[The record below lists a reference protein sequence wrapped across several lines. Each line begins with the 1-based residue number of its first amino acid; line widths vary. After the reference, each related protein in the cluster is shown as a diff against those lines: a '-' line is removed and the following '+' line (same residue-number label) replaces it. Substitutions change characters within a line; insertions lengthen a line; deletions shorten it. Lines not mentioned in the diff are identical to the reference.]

1 MSNFAENQ
9 ALHVSQDVLL
19 RSYLESFYAPLCVP
33 VGECL
38 AYREHLAK
46 REHGWPITNRHAVPP
61 QHAPGVNKTWKTAA
75 QYFLDVRFTVLGES
89 KAAGD
94 AECKS
99 IDTFGLN
106 IVPCIRFG
114 KPVVDVL
121 CLLMRQSFDFFYDY
135 QHEDRVLKKQW
146 EKFYV
151 NVRCANYVPKGYF
164 FCLQRQNKV
173 RQDHFTTAQ
182 LYDWD
187 AANMPKRVAKVS
199 SLDLNINY
207 LGNMIKKM
215 ITVAKYESVND
226 PVKLRDMLLAVLE
239 PKLKQDSGKFDAES
253 MLAEFTKDYVFAR
266 GTHFLTNSFV
276 YFANQMKVQN
286 KPFGT

>member
-1 MSNFAENQ
+1 MCQLCSKR
-9 ALHVSQDVLL
+9 LL
-19 RSYLESFYAPLCVP
+19 
-33 VGECL
+33 
-38 AYREHLAK
+38 
-46 REHGWPITNRHAVPP
+46 
-61 QHAPGVNKTWKTAA
+61 
-75 QYFLDVRFTVLGES
+75 
-89 KAAGD
+89 
-94 AECKS
+94 
-99 IDTFGLN
+99 
-106 IVPCIRFG
+106 
-114 KPVVDVL
+114 
-121 CLLMRQSFDFFYDY
+121 
-135 QHEDRVLKKQW
+135 
-146 EKFYV
+146 
-151 NVRCANYVPKGYF
+151 

-199 SLDLNINY
+199 SLDQNINY

-253 MLAEFTKDYVFAR
+253 MLQEFTKDYVFAR